1 MIGEKTEN
9 GGRKTPIG
17 FYSRKIS
24 INLCCII
31 PERPTSTT
39 WRSYF
44 KNKRMKKDQTIWLSY
59 DLGLKGDYPGLY
71 AFLDAQEARECGE
84 GLAFFKRK
92 AEEDM
97 AESIRQELNKYMK
110 AAATDRVYIV
120 FLDEKNGKLKGK
132 FLFGKRKRALWEG
145 YALKEGL
152 NEEDF

>member
-1 MIGEKTEN
+1 MWLIV
-9 GGRKTPIG
+9 
-17 FYSRKIS
+17 S
-24 INLCCII
+24 
-31 PERPTSTT
+31 ERPTSHHLAFLFQK
-39 WRSYF
+39 Y
-44 KNKRMKKDQTIWLSY
+44 KMKKDQTVWLSY

-92 AEEDM
+92 TEEDM

-152 NEEDF
+152 TEEDF